1 MYHDDLTTYP
11 NRKHPDDSPEVQE
24 LIRKRDLF
32 LENNPD
38 LKSTQREIDALL
50 STTLDPALRLEILLM
65 LIAGKLGQMRSVFE
79 EVLNLARLMARD

>member
-11 NRKHPDDSPEVQE
+11 NRKQTDDSPEVQE

-32 LENNPD
+32 LESNPD

-50 STTLDPALRLEILLM
+50 STTLDPALRIEILLM